1 MDDRLE
7 KVKKILKYVLPIL
20 VLVII
25 LLIILG
31 NKRGFNDIEKE
42 MIVEAEKYL
51 TNNNIRVESQIYITI
66 DKFNEI
72 EGTALC
78 LKSSG
83 VIVKNENGSLKYTP
97 YLKCNNYESSINNNK
112 NKIIELSGGEVI
124 ILNMNE
130 VFDDPLYTLKEDADI
145 INSGTVYNQ
154 AGVYDLIYDAY
165 IDGELK
171 ERAIRK
177 VIRVVDDKSVTIS
190 GLTNSE
196 EPMLTLKGD
205 KNITLS
211 KGEKFLEQG
220 YVAYDYVDGK
230 ISRQVKI
237 GGEVN
242 SNKIGVYVLTYTV
255 ENSRGRVAMQT
266 RTIEVVQRKSDLNI
280 NINLANTGIASSNK
294 ITITVSGSGYD
305 YMILPDRTKT
315 IDRTTEYQV
324 SKNGEYQFIV
334 HDIYG
339 NKYTKSIQID
349 NIDNIKPTGSC
360 TAKAGASTT
369 QVNVT
374 ASDNKGIA
382 GYTYILDGERSE
394 LLTSNEYSE
403 KKGAK
408 KVEVEIQDLA
418 GNTTNVECKV
428 EQIVQITTPTQVIA
442 CKGDRTEYNNQIA
455 EIIRTNGSR
464 TRATATALGR
474 YLSTEIGVKIPY
486 FWAGGHWHYS
496 WDGHDD
502 TEQFKGVSPMWGCV
516 IKNMRPYMGNDMLP
530 AGIDCTGFVAW
541 ILFNAGFKKSEIGS
555 FSGSTW
561 LTRLGGKKL
570 GVVDFKGSTG
580 KIKAGDIVWRT
591 GHMGFIIDVDGE
603 TVTIAHEKG
612 TAWGLVVEKYS
623 SRTGRQIGGSSTFMK
638 VMQMDNYYN

>member
-1 MDDRLE
+1 MDDRFE
-7 KVKKILKYVLPIL
+7 RVKKILKYALPIL
-20 VLVII
+20 VVII
-25 LLIILG
+25 IILIIVS

-42 MIVEAEKYL
+42 MIIEAERYIS
-51 TNNNIRVESQIYITI
+51 NNNIRVESQIYISI

-78 LKSSG
+78 LKASG
-83 VIVKNENGSLKYTP
+83 VIVKNENGNLKYTP
-97 YLKCNNYESSINNNK
+97 YLKCDNYESNINNNK
-112 NKIIELSGGEVI
+112 NKIIELNGGEVV
-124 ILNMNE
+124 ILNLNE
-130 VFDDPLYTLKEDADI
+130 AFNDPLYTLKQDADV
-145 INSGTVYNQ
+145 INSGIVYNQ
-154 AGVYDLIYDAY
+154 VGVYDLLYDAY
-165 IDGELK
+165 IDEELK
-171 ERAIRK
+171 ERAVRK
-177 VIRVVDDKSVTIS
+177 VIRVQNDKDQTIS
-190 GLTNSE
+190 GLVDRE
-196 EPMLTLKGD
+196 YPILTLFGD
-205 KNITLS
+205 KDITLT
-211 KGEKFLEQG
+211 KGEKYIEEG
-220 YVAYDYVDGK
+220 YVAYDYEDGK
-230 ISRQVKI
+230 VSRQVKVNGKVDSNKVGI
-237 GGEVN
+237 YIITYSIENSRGKAAMQSRTVQVVQRQADLNINVDLANSGISN
-242 SNKIGVYVLTYTV
+242 SNKI
-255 ENSRGRVAMQT
+255 
-266 RTIEVVQRKSDLNI
+266 K
-280 NINLANTGIASSNK
+280 
-294 ITITVSGSGYD
+294 ITVSGKDYD
-305 YMILPDRTKT
+305 NITLPDRSKS
-315 IDRTTEYQV
+315 INRIVEYPV
-324 SKNGEYQFIV
+324 SQNGTYQFII
-334 HDIYG
+334 HDVYG
-339 NKYTKSIQID
+339 NKITKSVEID

-360 TAKAGASTT
+360 SAKVGASTT

-394 LLTSNEYSE
+394 ILTSDEYSA
-403 KKGAK
+403 KKGSK
-408 KVEVEIQDLA
+408 KVEVELKDLA
-418 GNTTNVECKV
+418 GNTTNIECKV

-580 KIKAGDIVWRT
+580 MIKAGDVVWRT